1 MTDQF
6 ADKKFMNKD
15 KAMQIFLA
23 STLFIMVFFGFYFV
37 FNEIGREKDLGS
49 EAVVDIRQIERR
61 IDDAVNQ
68 HLRSVDTERRMRDL
82 MVSARNLEMTENFK
96 KKAGEW
102 NPSPEQ
108 VGIYDQDLSHSGSRD
123 YSSMTIEEKLRLEME
138 QQKREAKEKAES
150 KKQYIEAYKLNA
162 LKDGWVVE
170 INDNL
175 EIISAKRVNESN

>member
-1 MTDQF
+1 MND
-6 ADKKFMNKD
+6 DKG
-15 KAMQIFLA
+15 MQIFLA

-49 EAVVDIRQIERR
+49 ESVVDIRQIESK

-68 HLRSVDTERRMRDL
+68 HLRSVETERRMRDL

-102 NPSPEQ
+102 NPKSDQ
-108 VGIYDQDLSHSGSRD
+108 IGIYDQDVSQSGSKD
-123 YSSMTIEEKLRLEME
+123 YSSLTIEEKLRLELDE
-138 QQKREAKEKAES
+138 QRREAKEKADS
-150 KKQYIEAYKLNA
+150 KKQYIETYKANA
-162 LKDGWVVE
+162 LKDGWIVE

-175 EIISAKRVNESN
+175 EIISAKRVGE